1 MNKKKLT
8 PFISIPFMVMG
19 ISSFLPPSALA
30 QGLRPGNII
39 VTPDI
44 CVNTTGGTCTSGT
57 IIVDDGTCKRNVV
70 VQSSVIT
77 ATGDSKTDA
86 RSTKIV
92 SIGGCVSDDD
102 GSTATVIANPQIMV
116 TPRKPSVIVP
126 PKSPTPPTMV
136 SPEDVMPRN
145 MPR

>member
-1 MNKKKLT
+1 MNLKKIT
-8 PFISIPFMVMG
+8 PFISIPFMVIG
-19 ISSFLPPSALA
+19 INSFLSSSALA
-30 QGLRPGNII
+30 EGLKPGNII
-39 VTPDI
+39 IAPDI

-77 ATGDSKTDA
+77 TTGDEKIDA

-92 SIGGCVSDDD
+92 SIGGCVPDDSV
-102 GSTATVIANPQIMV
+102 STATVIVNPQIMV
-116 TPRKPSVIVP
+116 TP
-126 PKSPTPPTMV
+126 KSPTRTIPPTRV
-136 SPEDVMPRN
+136 TPVTPVNPNDVMPRN